1 MPGLEWQGDS
11 QPRLVSEDTLK
22 RLILE
27 NVVLARTMMPNL
39 NGAFATLEEESSFEN
54 ELYNSKG
61 DDKSAIP
68 SNGVSKRSESTILH
82 KRKVCILR
90 IDGGGMQGIIPC
102 HALAY
107 LEEAFQ
113 KENNDLVAQIVEYF
127 EIITGTS
134 IGGILTMMFFTTYKN
149 GKPLFTNKQS
159 WRFIV
164 EKGKQ
169 IFKIPKRQQTWAKL
183 RGIVTPHYS
192 TKYLV
197 ALLKQYLVR
206 DNAPFILQDTL
217 KC

>member
-1 MPGLEWQGDS
+1 MS
-11 QPRLVSEDTLK
+11 
-22 RLILE
+22 
-27 NVVLARTMMPNL
+27 
-39 NGAFATLEEESSFEN
+39 
-54 ELYNSKG
+54 
-61 DDKSAIP
+61 
-68 SNGVSKRSESTILH
+68 
-82 KRKVCILR
+82 

-113 KENNDLVAQIVEYF
+113 KKNNNLVAQIAECF
-127 EIITGTS
+127 DIIAGTS
-134 IGGILTMMFFTTYKN
+134 TEGILTMMFFTTDKN
-149 GKPLFTNKQS
+149 GKPFFTNKQS

-164 EKGKQ
+164 EKGKK

-183 RGIVTPHYS
+183 RSIVTPHYL

-197 ALLKQYLVR
+197 ALLKQYLVK